1 MNGLKNWK
9 LVNFESCHYIHCIIS
24 KVIYLNPLKSFFF
37 LLYSYDDTNHVMDK
51 DYPRL
56 IEEVFPGIGDK
67 VDAVYQKN
75 GNYFTDLSGELL

>member
-1 MNGLKNWK
+1 
-9 LVNFESCHYIHCIIS
+9 
-24 KVIYLNPLKSFFF
+24 
-37 LLYSYDDTNHVMDK
+37 MDK

-75 GNYFTDLSGELL
+75 GNYFADLNGELL